1 MFLASF
7 SDKGNALLLAIA
19 DYWNLHSGFWL
30 VDSDGLLWL
39 LVLWG
44 LGAAGVVWIVWEIKR
59 ELSEGRGAPD
69 REDQLELLRRRLEE
83 DEISVEEYERQRKLL

>member
-1 MFLASF
+1 LFLASLL
-7 SDKGNALLLAIA
+7 DKGNASLLAIG
-19 DYWNLHSGFWL
+19 DHRNLHLGFWL
-30 VDSDGLLWL
+30 VNSDGLIWL

-59 ELSEGRGAPD
+59 ELSEGRSAPD